1 MTIQSMTELD
11 IPQMMLELED
21 SYMKPGTYH
30 RNIVDSIII
39 GLNDDTLLEYEYT
52 PSKITKTNDKYKS
65 ELNEVYEKAGLYDLN
80 YEFSPNNILNLRS
93 DNRSYILNDGSDF
106 LKKIESHMDY
116 EGWFKTIFECFQH
129 VLLLPDTN
137 FLLNCYYSNYFK
149 NTVQKNKG
157 RVIFALS
164 RLTLLEVERIL
175 NELSKAIKPTERR
188 LVNNEIP
195 KKDLEVAKK
204 SLKENKRQM
213 RLGFQAI
220 GEIGEM
226 IRDGASLIPY
236 NENLIKAFPRSS
248 GVAFADSSIRMEI
261 DEYAKEVRKQGN
273 DIIFLTSD
281 LLNSL
286 MSVAENMNTLYIY
299 NTKRIREGNKDIAK
313 LIYSTCVFFEE
324 CTITI
329 KSNQTTRE
337 RKFKLKS
344 AWDGKST
351 EEWANRKVDYILM

>member
-1 MTIQSMTELD
+1 
-11 IPQMMLELED
+11 MLL
-21 SYMKPGTYH
+21 
-30 RNIVDSIII
+30 I
-39 GLNDDTLLEYEYT
+39 
-52 PSKITKTNDKYKS
+52 
-65 ELNEVYEKAGLYDLN
+65 
-80 YEFSPNNILNLRS
+80 
-93 DNRSYILNDGSDF
+93 
-106 LKKIESHMDY
+106 
-116 EGWFKTIFECFQH
+116 
-129 VLLLPDTN
+129 PDTN

-175 NELSKAIKPTERR
+175 NDLSKTIKSSERK
-188 LVNNEIP
+188 LVSNDEISE
-195 KKDLEVAKK
+195 KDLEIAKK
-204 SLKENKRQM
+204 SLEENKRQL

-236 NENLIKAFPRSS
+236 IENLIKSFPRAS
-248 GVAFADSSIRMEI
+248 GVAFADSSIRLEI

-299 NTKRIREGNKDIAK
+299 NTKKIRERNKDIAK
-313 LIYSTCVFFEE
+313 LIYSTCVFFGE

-329 KSNQTTRE
+329 KSNQTTSE
-337 RKFKLKS
+337 RKFILKS

-351 EEWANRKVDYILM
+351 EEWANRKVDYNPL

>member
-1 MTIQSMTELD
+1 MIELD
-11 IPQMMLELED
+11 IHQMMLELED
-21 SYMKPGTYH
+21 SYMKPGSYH

-39 GLNDDTLLEYEYT
+39 ESKDDTLLEYEYT
-52 PSKITKTNDKYKS
+52 HGKITKVNDKYKS
-65 ELNEVYEKAGLYDLN
+65 ELGEVLEKSGMYDLN
-80 YEFSPNNILNLRS
+80 YEFTPNNLLNLKP
-93 DNRSYILNDGSDF
+93 NNGSYVLNDGSDF

-116 EGWFKTIFECFQH
+116 EGWFQMIFKCFQH
-129 VLLLPDTN
+129 VLLIPDTN

-149 NTVQKNKG
+149 KIAQKNKP

-164 RLTLLEVERIL
+164 RLTLLEVERIH
-175 NELSKAIKPTERR
+175 NEIAKIIKPLERK

-195 KKDLEVAKK
+195 EKELENAKK
-204 SLKENKRQM
+204 SFEENRRQM

-236 NENLIKAFPRSS
+236 NENLIKSFPRSS
-248 GVAFADSSIRMEI
+248 GVAFADSSIRLEI

-299 NTKRIREGNKDIAK
+299 NTQIHRSE
-313 LIYSTCVFFEE
+313 L
-324 CTITI
+324 
-329 KSNQTTRE
+329 
-337 RKFKLKS
+337 
-344 AWDGKST
+344 
-351 EEWANRKVDYILM
+351 